1 MQLWNAIMTLKGAC
15 TQAKC
20 CACCHSSRVC
30 EEGFSLEP
38 GLSICADHE
47 EVLELIVSFGL
58 LNAFLMLKH
67 KS

>member
-1 MQLWNAIMTLKGAC
+1 M
-15 TQAKC
+15 
-20 CACCHSSRVC
+20 
-30 EEGFSLEP
+30 EP